1 MCALVA
7 VCLYHKENKYIC
19 SHKDNKHK
27 VVTVF
32 LVIIIIVL
40 DKCILIKIVLSL
52 ALRNDLWVFPSF
64 KLNNCYGKF
73 VKLYVVFVVQCKKQC
88 IAHHGGSLQK

>member
-1 MCALVA
+1 MKINIYVA
-7 VCLYHKENKYIC
+7 TRITKTNL
-19 SHKDNKHK
+19 S
-27 VVTVF
+27 VF
-32 LVIIIIVL
+32 LVIIIIGL

-88 IAHHGGSLQK
+88 IAHHGGLLQK